1 MNTLIKKINVFGLLI
16 IVSIFSLIFP
26 FESLAQGTPP
36 ASVVPQKLILDAGD
50 SKILDI
56 SERLGPLGKIEL
68 IDPKIADILVLNPR
82 QLYLTAKS
90 PGKTAIVLRA
100 KSGYA
105 FTLFELDVSAPISR
119 IKEMGEPVPKIQ
131 ADDIRQ
137 FKDTLQKVV
146 PEETDMGIY
155 YTPERV
161 TLSGTV
167 SSKANKDQVLA
178 LAETFFPKK
187 VINLLGV
194 RNASIQLKEA
204 LYKLMPEE
212 KDLRIT
218 ATQENV
224 MLSGTVSSAANLS
237 QVLAIV
243 ESYYPK
249 KVVNLLEVSGVHQVM
264 LEVRVAE
271 MSRSLLK
278 RIGFN
283 FAYVSGSGSNFG
295 VSVLNSLTSFAGISG
310 ISTAGPAINA
320 IFRFTGQGGS
330 TWTTFID
337 ALKEEGLAKVMAEPT
352 LIALS
357 GKTANFLAGGEFPV
371 PVPQPGG
378 VGTGIAITIEY
389 KAFGVGLNFT
399 PTVLSNKRIN
409 MVVAPEV
416 SQLDFTNAVQLGGF
430 VVPGLTTR
438 RVSTSIE
445 MADGQS
451 FAIAGLLQE
460 NVREVVQKFPILGD
474 IPILGALFRSSNF
487 QKNETE
493 LIIIVTPH
501 LVKPL
506 DMAKQSLPTDQ
517 YIEPDDFEF
526 YLLGLLEGKDRA
538 EKASGLLP
546 TRTRKRMLNSRE
558 NSAMQFLNKEE
569 PVNKKRYLGN
579 RGDHDIFFLVVRMCG
594 ADPGGNGLWDLLQV
608 AEIQPNIRCRG

>member
-1 MNTLIKKINVFGLLI
+1 MNTLIKKFYFFGLLI
-16 IVSIFSLIFP
+16 IASFFSLTFP
-26 FESLAQGTPP
+26 FETLAQGTAPT
-36 ASVVPQKLILDAGD
+36 SIVPQKLMLDAGD
-50 SKILDI
+50 SKVLDI
-56 SERLGPLGKIEL
+56 SEKLGPLGKIEL

-100 KSGYA
+100 KNGHA
-105 FTLFELDVSAPISR
+105 FTLFELEVSAPISR
-119 IKEMGEPVPKIQ
+119 IKEGPSAVPKIQ
-131 ADDIRQ
+131 AEDIRQ

-146 PEETDMGIY
+146 PDETDMGIH

-167 SSKANKDQVLA
+167 SNKANKDQVLT

-204 LYKLMPEE
+204 LYRLLPEE
-212 KDLRIT
+212 KDLKIT

-224 MLSGTVSSAANLS
+224 MLSGTVSSTANLA
-237 QVLAIV
+237 QVLAIT

-249 KVVNLLEVSGVHQVM
+249 KVVNLLEVAGVHQVM

-271 MSRSLLK
+271 MSRSILK
-278 RIGFN
+278 RLGFN
-283 FAYVSGSGSNFG
+283 FSTISGDGTNFG
-295 VSVLNSLTSFAGISG
+295 VSLLNSLTSIGSIP
-310 ISTAGPAINA
+310 STGGFGSTGTSQSINA
-320 IFRFTGQGGS
+320 IFRFSGQGGS
-330 TWTTFID
+330 TWTAFID
-337 ALKEEGLAKVMAEPT
+337 ALKEDGLVKVMAEPT
-352 LIALS
+352 LITLS

-378 VGTGIAITIEY
+378 GGGAVTITIEY
-389 KAFGVGLNFT
+389 KSFGVGLNFT

-409 MVVAPEV
+409 MTVAPEV
-416 SQLDFTNAVQLGGF
+416 SELDFSNAVALGGF

-438 RVSTSIE
+438 RVSTSVE

-451 FAIAGLLQE
+451 FAIAGLLKE
-460 NVREVVQKFPILGD
+460 NVREVVSKFPLLGD
-474 IPILGALFRSSNF
+474 IPILGALFRSTSF

-493 LIIIVTPH
+493 LIVIVTPR

-506 DMAKQSLPTDQ
+506 NLTKQTLPTDQ

-526 YLLGLLEGKDRA
+526 YLLGLLEGK
-538 EKASGLLP
+538 EKSEKPPAS
-546 TRTRKRMLNSRE
+546 
-558 NSAMQFLNKEE
+558 SASET
-569 PVNKKRYLGN
+569 KKGVKLEGEF
-579 RGDHDIFFLVVRMCG
+579 GHSI
-594 ADPGGNGLWDLLQV
+594 PK
-608 AEIQPNIRCRG
+608 